1 MKSIY
6 FTRFLVAALL
16 LVSFSFTA
24 DAQKQPKSPPQSIMQ
39 EIGDLQIDL
48 NYNAPSVK
56 GRKIWGAL
64 VPTGQVWRT
73 GANDATTFE
82 INKAVTINGE
92 QLAAGKYSLF
102 TIPNGKEWTFI
113 FNKQAEQW
121 GAYKY
126 KEAQDALRVT
136 AQPTAAP
143 EFTEQM
149 TFEMDATGVVSLL
162 WEDLKVSFTVDAEK

>member
-6 FTRFLVAALL
+6 VTRFLVAALL

-24 DAQKQPKSPPQSIMQ
+24 DAQKKPKSPPQSVTQ
-39 EIGDLQIDL
+39 TIGDLTIDI

-56 GRKIWGAL
+56 GRKVWGAL

-82 INKAVTINGE
+82 INKAVTINGK

-102 TIPNGKEWTFI
+102 TIPNEAEWTFI

-136 AQPTAAP
+136 AQPTTAP

-149 TFEMDATGVVSLL
+149 TFEVDEAGVVSFL
-162 WEDLKVSFTVDAEK
+162 WENLKVSFTVGAEK